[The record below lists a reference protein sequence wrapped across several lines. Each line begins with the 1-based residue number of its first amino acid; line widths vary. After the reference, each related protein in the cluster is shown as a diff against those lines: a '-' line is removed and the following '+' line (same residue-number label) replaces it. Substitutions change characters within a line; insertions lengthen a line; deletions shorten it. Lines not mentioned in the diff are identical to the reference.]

1 MRDWNDPCDLIQV
14 LLQPFNAFSASN
26 LTRHFSLP
34 GTNEQGNAPAHMLAC
49 TRSYS
54 RPSLQSVLVP
64 GLHACTHI
72 CHLRGDS
79 SGIGL

>member
-14 LLQPFNAFSASN
+14 LLQPFNAFSASS

-49 TRSYS
+49 THSRS
-54 RPSLQSVLVP
+54 RPSLQSVPVP